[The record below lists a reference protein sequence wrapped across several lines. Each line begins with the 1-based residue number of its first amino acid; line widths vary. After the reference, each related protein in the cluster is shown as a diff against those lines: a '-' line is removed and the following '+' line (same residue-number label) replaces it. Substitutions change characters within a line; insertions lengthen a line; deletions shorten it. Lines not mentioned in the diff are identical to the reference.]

1 MIPDE
6 FWSKMK
12 NVQRVHQRLYAS
24 GKGWIVG
31 WLILLL
37 EHTGRRSGKRY
48 ATPLQYERINGAYY
62 VGAARGQQADWF
74 RNVQA
79 DPHVH
84 VQVSRLAFDCTAEPV
99 TDPERV
105 ADFLEYRLKRHPLM
119 IGLMM
124 KFAHKLPMHPSRA
137 QLLELSKSTAVVI
150 FRPQQEEV

>member
-6 FWSKMK
+6 FWSKIK
-12 NVQRVHQRLYAS
+12 KVQRVHQRLYAS

-37 EHTGRRSGKRY
+37 THTGRRSGNHY
-48 ATPLQYERINGAYY
+48 VTPLQYERINGAYY

-74 RNVQA
+74 RNIQA

-84 VQVSRLAFDCTAEPV
+84 VQVDRCEFDCVAEPV
-99 TDPERV
+99 TEPERV

-119 IGLMM
+119 IGLMI

-137 QLLELSKSTAVVI
+137 QLLELSKFTAVVI
-150 FRPQQEEV
+150 FQPQQEEA